1 MNPFF
6 FTRILIVL
14 LLPLSAFCQSF
25 EEMKAHYPDD
35 NGVLMKQE
43 RHLVFSFDRNHQ
55 LVATSTNTQEIM
67 ILKDNAISAF
77 NTASVY
83 HSFFSVLGELKAAT
97 LVPDPKR
104 GYKEVKSVLRR
115 TQPSP
120 RESVFYDDAQQTE
133 VTFVNTVPGAIT
145 RLNYTM
151 AYPDIHLLPSFYFA
165 SYLPV
170 LNNVF
175 SVTFPKGLKLGIT
188 LPGGADTSSLIKKMV
203 SEDAATTTITWE
215 AHGVPR
221 AKTYD
226 DAPSTAYYL
235 PHVIVYV
242 EQYTDPEGK
251 DVVVL
256 NNINALYQYLYG
268 LVKDN
273 INEESPAVK
282 TLAESLTKELD
293 QPAEKA
299 AAIYKWV
306 QRNVRYIAYE
316 DSLGGFVPRV
326 ARIVC
331 QRKFGDCK
339 DMATL
344 LRAMCRAVGLDARV
358 VWIGTRSL
366 PYTFEQ
372 APVPAVFNHMIAAVH
387 IDGKWVMMDG
397 TDPTADFGQVPYVL
411 SGKEGLIEEGDHS
424 CEIIKMPV
432 ADAKMSITTD
442 SSFVQID
449 GTTLKGAARI
459 RLSGFGAT
467 DMAGYLKYKTEKD
480 KKDVIS
486 AYAKRGSN
494 KFNQNTFSCT
504 VGEDVPQTVRIH
516 SDFDIRDYVNK
527 IGAEYYVNLNL
538 ERNYEHAWI
547 DTAGRNAPVE
557 LLYKAELY
565 QVVELQIPEGYTV
578 SYLPPDGQWN
588 LPGMAGADFHYEVA
602 EDRITLSKRITMDT
616 LYIDKA
622 QFADFNAFIS
632 AMQQHYRES
641 VILSPK

>member
-6 FTRILIVL
+6 AARILIIL

-25 EEMKAHYPDD
+25 EEMKARYPDD

-55 LVATSTNTQEIM
+55 LIATSTNTQEIM
-67 ILKDNAISAF
+67 ILKDNAISSF

-104 GYKEVKSVLRR
+104 GYKEVKSVLQR
-115 TQPSP
+115 TQPAP

-151 AYPDIHLLPSFYFA
+151 SYPDIHLLPSFYFA
-165 SYLPV
+165 SYLPAQHS
-170 LNNVF
+170 VF
-175 SVTFPKGLKLGIT
+175 SVTFPKGLKLGFAF
-188 LPGGADTSSLIKKMV
+188 LGGADTNSLIKKTV

-226 DAPSTAYYL
+226 DAPSAAYYL
-235 PHVIVYV
+235 PHIIVYV
-242 EQYTDPEGK
+242 KQYTDPEGK
-251 DVVVL
+251 EVVVL
-256 NNINALYQYLYG
+256 NNVNALYQYLYG
-268 LVKDN
+268 LVKNN

-282 TLAESLTKELD
+282 TLAESLTEGLA

-326 ARIVC
+326 AGIVC

-339 DMATL
+339 DMANL

-411 SGKEGLIEEGDHS
+411 NGKEGLKEEGDHN

-432 ADAKMSITTD
+432 ADAALNITTD
-442 SSFVQID
+442 SSFVQIE
-449 GTTLKGAARI
+449 GTTLKGVAHI
-459 RLSGFGAT
+459 RLGGFGAT
-467 DMAGYLKYKTEKD
+467 DMAGYLRYKTEKD

-486 AYAKRGSN
+486 AYVKRGSN

-504 VGEDVPQTVRIH
+504 VEERTPQTVNIH
-516 SDFDIRDYVNK
+516 ADFDIRDYVNK

-538 ERNYEHAWI
+538 ERTYENAWI

-578 SYLPPDGQWN
+578 SYLPPNAQWEI
-588 LPGMAGADFHYEVA
+588 PGLVGVNIQYNTT
-602 EDRITLSKRITMDT
+602 EDHITLTKYITVDT
-616 LYIDKA
+616 LYINKA

-632 AMQQHYRES
+632 TVQQHYRES